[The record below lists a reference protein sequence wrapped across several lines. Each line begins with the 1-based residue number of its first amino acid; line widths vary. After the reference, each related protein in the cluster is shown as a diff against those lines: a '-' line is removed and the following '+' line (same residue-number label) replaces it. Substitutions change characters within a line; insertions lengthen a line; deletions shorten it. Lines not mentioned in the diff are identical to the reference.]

1 MGNSV
6 RSMAVEPNGTPWAV
20 NENNTVYR
28 FVSNQW
34 TQVAFNAREVA
45 IGHEGSIYFLGTDAA
60 TDVGD
65 TRNYRIFRWNGA
77 TSQKLPGGAVRI
89 AVGADGNPWV
99 VSANSQIW
107 RWNSGAWVNVP
118 GAAREIY
125 GGKTIRIL
133 DPLMDNNES
142 KILHLAR
149 HFETVSLPDGGD
161 KTAYYFESEG
171 RSALSLSTDARR
183 PAVAGERRPYR
194 ERSVSRDHARRSP
207 TRTGHS
213 SPVAGPPSCSRRCA
227 PRYPTSFIPRCRS
240 CSGSK
245 ITRGR
250 RRLQRERKPSEWPH
264 TRG

>member
-1 MGNSV
+1 MQQIYVGPNGEAFALGRGTSLKLVYHLVNGEWELMGNSV

-34 TQVAFNAREVA
+34 TQVAFNAHEVA
-45 IGHEGSIYFLGTDAA
+45 IGHEGSIFFLGTDAA

-77 TSQKLPGGAVRI
+77 TSQKLPGGAVKI

-125 GGKTIRIL
+125 GRKNH
-133 DPLMDNNES
+133 P
-142 KILHLAR
+142 H
-149 HFETVSLPDGGD
+149 P
-161 KTAYYFESEG
+161 
-171 RSALSLSTDARR
+171 R
-183 PAVAGERRPYR
+183 PSHGQQRVEN
-194 ERSVSRDHARRSP
+194 S
-207 TRTGHS
+207 
-213 SPVAGPPSCSRRCA
+213 A
-227 PRYPTSFIPRCRS
+227 PRAP
-240 CSGSK
+240 
-245 ITRGR
+245 
-250 RRLQRERKPSEWPH
+250 L
-264 TRG
+264 